1 MPNRITFTLKA
12 AVIAVIAT
20 SFWFCSQQAAKSAEL
35 QQPAFSAEGLDFF
48 EKKIR
53 PVLADSCYACHSAT
67 AKKPAGGLLLDS
79 RAAMLKG
86 GASGQPAVVPGDV
99 EASSLIKAIRY
110 TDAKL
115 QMPMSAKLPDQVIKD
130 FEAWVKMG
138 APDPRTADATPT
150 YISPYD
156 FNEAKKFWSF
166 QPVKDSSLPTVSNKA
181 WVKNPIDHFV
191 LARLEKKKLKPVGD
205 ADKLTLIRRATFDL
219 TGLPPTPEQVYSFL
233 QDNALNAFEKAID
246 RLLASPAYGEKWGRH
261 WLDLVRYADTAGD
274 NSDYPVPAA
283 FRYRNYVINAFNKD
297 KPYDQFIREQLAGDI
312 LAKYQRP
319 NINGKLPEEEED
331 EAEVPGA
338 KKQGL
343 HEMSKD
349 RQEKIIATGYL
360 AMSRRFGSRN
370 RDMNLTIDDTIDNLG
385 RTFLGLSTA
394 CARCHDH
401 KFDPIPQRDYYAL
414 YGIFNSMRYG
424 FPGAEIYP
432 HPADMVALVTGKD
445 AENFYK
451 QQKELSETDD
461 LIEQF
466 KTEKG
471 VAARNKKT
479 KEAAAANEAKPGEK
493 GEKKANNESGAQ
505 AGESKGDAPKTEAL
519 LAADY
524 DRDTNNSK
532 TANASKRMP
541 EEVDADN
548 ARVKA
553 RIAELHNRYLNI
565 PKAYAVFESLPANAR
580 IHRKG
585 DPKNL
590 GDEAPR
596 GFLTILGGQQVPPDH
611 KGSGRELLANWIA
624 DKQNPLT
631 ARVLANRV
639 WHWHFGKGLVQTT
652 NDFGARGKAPTH
664 PELLDY
670 LATRFIEGGWSIKKL
685 HKLVML
691 SHTYQLAASD
701 NATNATIDVGNDYLW
716 RFNRRRLD
724 AEEVRDAV
732 LAVSGQ
738 LDRTMGSAHPFPS
751 ETTWRF
757 SQHVQYFGVY
767 DTNRRSVYVMQQRL
781 KKHPFFEVFDGADTN
796 MPVGERPLSTTPI
809 QALFL
814 MNNPLLHEQAD
825 AFAVRVGMAFDT
837 LPERVNFA
845 YRLAFGRAAKPEE
858 IKDAQEY
865 LQQVRPQIVAAN
877 TASDRVN
884 RAAWASYLRVVLSS
898 NEFLYVD

>member
-1 MPNRITFTLKA
+1 MPHKIAFALKA
-12 AVIAVIAT
+12 TLIIGVALFI
-20 SFWFCSQQAAKSAEL
+20 WFCSQHAAKTAAW
-35 QQPAFSAEGLDFF
+35 QQPAFSVEGLEFF

-53 PVLADSCYACHSAT
+53 PVLADNCYACHSAT

-79 RAAMLKG
+79 REALLKG
-86 GASGQPAVVPGDV
+86 GASGQAAIVPGNV
-99 EASSLIKAIRY
+99 EASLLIKAIRH

-115 QMPMSAKLPDQVIKD
+115 QMPMGAKLPDAIIQD
-130 FEAWVKMG
+130 FETWIKMG
-138 APDPRTADATPT
+138 APDPRTAAAATT

-166 QPVKDSSLPTVSNKA
+166 QPVKDAPLPTVSNKA
-181 WVKNPIDHFV
+181 WIKNPVDNFV
-191 LARLEKKKLKPVGD
+191 LAKLEAKKLKPVGD

-219 TGLPPTPEQVYSFL
+219 TGLPPTPEEIDAFVK
-233 QDNALNAFEKAID
+233 DAAPNAFEKVVD

-283 FRYRNYVINAFNKD
+283 FRYRNYVINAFNQD

-312 LAKYQRP
+312 LAKFRYP
-319 NINGKLPEEEED
+319 SVNGKLPEEEED
-331 EAEVPGA
+331 EAEIPGA
-338 KKQGL
+338 KKQRANA
-343 HEMSKD
+343 MSKD

-370 RDMNLTIDDTIDNLG
+370 REMNLTIDDTIDNVG
-385 RTFLGLSTA
+385 KTFLGLSTA

-414 YGIFNSMRYG
+414 YGIFNSIRYG

-432 HPADMVALVTGKD
+432 HPAEMVALVTGKP
-445 AENFYK
+445 AEDFYK

-466 KTEKG
+466 KTEAG
-471 VAARNKKT
+471 VAARNKKM
-479 KEAAAANEAKPGEK
+479 KEAAAQ
-493 GEKKANNESGAQ
+493 ANNESGAQ
-505 AGESKGDAPKTEAL
+505 ANPNEAKPAEVL
-519 LAADY
+519 LSADY

-541 EEVDADN
+541 DEVSAHQ

-553 RIAELHNRYLNI
+553 RIAELHNRYLNP

-590 GDEAPR
+590 GDEVPR
-596 GFLTILGGQQVPPDH
+596 GFLTILGGQQIPQNH
-611 KGSGRELLANWIA
+611 KGSGREFLANWIA
-624 DKQNPLT
+624 DKNNPLT
-631 ARVLANRV
+631 ARVLVNRV

-670 LATRFIEGGWSIKKL
+670 LAARFVEGGWSIKNL
-685 HKLVML
+685 HKLMML
-691 SHTYQLAASD
+691 SHTYQLASKEDFYSEKNPQSAIRNPQSV
-701 NATNATIDVGNDYLW
+701 DVSNEYLW
-716 RFNRRRLD
+716 RFTRRRLA

-732 LAVSGQ
+732 LAVSGT
-738 LDRTMGSAHPFPS
+738 LDRRMGEGHPFPP

-796 MPVGERPLSTTPI
+796 MVVGERPLSTTPI

-837 LPERVNFA
+837 LPERVNYA
-845 YRLAFGRAAKPEE
+845 YRLAFGRAAKPDE

-865 LQQVRPQIVAAN
+865 LQQVRPQLTATNIAA
-877 TASDRVN
+877 DRVN